1 MKYDKWLKNTEK
13 IKEWSSNGLT
23 DRELSQKM
31 GIAYS
36 TLRVWRDKYPEIE
49 EALAYGKAVA
59 DGNVER
65 SLYARATGYSYKEI
79 RTTKQGGKTK
89 TEIWERHSPPDVT
102 AMIYWLKNRK
112 PYEWRDRWEHDVTEN
127 ELKKVDEL
135 ISGIN
140 KMAEAKNSDE

>member
-13 IKEWSSNGLT
+13 IKEWSSKGLT

-49 EALAYGKAVA
+49 EALAEGKAVA

-65 SLYARATGYSYKEI
+65 SLYARAIGYSYKEI

-89 TEIWERHSPPDVT
+89 TETWERHSPPDVT

-112 PYEWRDRWEHDVTEN
+112 PYEWRDRREHDVTEN